1 METARGGVMELASA
15 RVQRSGAT
23 RGADRS
29 RNGHQPGDRFLP
41 GLEIE
46 ITHQRAAEGEAER
59 ISINI
64 KAAPSF
70 QAFGRAFEVANPFA
84 LWMRGVELAWRPWIE
99 ATRAMR
105 LPWTPSPSLTPPD
118 AEAGSERKDN
128 APG

>member
-1 METARGGVMELASA
+1 MPEFK
-15 RVQRSGAT
+15 GA
-23 RGADRS
+23 AQHEEPSD
-29 RNGHQPGDRFLP
+29 PGTGTSQAIAYLP

>member
-1 METARGGVMELASA
+1 MAESWSW
-15 RVQRSGAT
+15 RVPEFKGAAQHAEP
-23 RGADRS
+23 AD
-29 RNGHQPGDRFLP
+29 PGTGTTQAIAYLP

-46 ITHQRAAEGEAER
+46 ITHRRATESEAER
-59 ISINI
+59 ISINL

-118 AEAGSERKDN
+118 AEGGSERKDK